1 MKDTV
6 IIKRNTTTN
15 LFTVDVHTIE
25 FGGLP
30 MCNELIRDVSR
41 DKADEKLKDFFKHN
55 KSKKFNIIREE
66 I

>member
-15 LFTVDVHTIE
+15 LFTVDVHTKE
-25 FGGLP
+25 FGGLAI
-30 MCNELIRDVSR
+30 CNELIRDVSKE
-41 DKADEKLKDFFKHN
+41 KADEKLIDFFNHN
-55 KSKKFNIIREE
+55 KSKTFNIIREE